1 MTIEIRNRQ
10 GEIIISGDYDSIKSA
25 AEANKY
31 NLMHADLSNSD
42 LSNACLS
49 GAKLTNA
56 DLGGTDLTGA
66 YLQYAS
72 LEDADLNEAFLE
84 YACLSLADLDNANL
98 SGADLSHVCLSD
110 SKLPNAN
117 MSGALLHHC
126 DLSRCDLRGVNLSG
140 ADLSGANCTQCNLTG
155 ADLTNTNMN
164 GANLT
169 WANLYEANLQGADL
183 TDAVMTEAIMHIPD
197 PESVRSILREAFNH
211 QSTAGMTH
219 EEYVEQRQHLPL
231 LFPDELQWMLP
242 FVLEELLDT
251 HTGDYTNSENA
262 EFVLMKLN
270 AVDPKSSDWEREF
283 DRRQFKLFTPAQSW
297 AVYQWLMLAISWQDY
312 AEWRNHLQPAIVYWR
327 ERAALPD
334 QHE

>member
-10 GEIIISGDYDSIKSA
+10 GVIIISGEYDCIKSA
-25 AEANKY
+25 AEAHKRE
-31 NLMHADLSNSD
+31 LMHANLSNCD
-42 LSNACLS
+42 LSNARLS

-56 DLGGTDLTGA
+56 DLSGTDLTGA

-72 LEDADLNEAFLE
+72 LEGAYLPEAFLE

-98 SGADLSHVCLSD
+98 SGADLSNVCLSD
-110 SKLPNAN
+110 SKLPYAN
-117 MSGALLHHC
+117 MSGALLHNC
-126 DLSRCDLRGVNLSG
+126 DLSRCDLRGCNFSG
-140 ADLSGANCTQCNLTG
+140 ADLSCAHFTQCNLTG

-169 WANLYEANLQGADL
+169 WANLYKANLQGADL
-183 TDAVMTEAIMHIPD
+183 TDAVMTEAIMHVPD
-197 PESVRSILREAFNH
+197 PDSVRSLLREAFNY

-231 LFPDELQWMLP
+231 LFPEEMQSMLP
-242 FVLEELLDT
+242 FVLEEIVDT
-251 HTGDYTNSENA
+251 HTGHYADNDNTEY
-262 EFVLMKLN
+262 VLMRLSVN
-270 AVDPKSSDWEREF
+270 DPKDTDWDREF
-283 DRRQFKLFTPAQSW
+283 DREQFNLFTPTQSR

-312 AEWRNHLQPAIVYWR
+312 AEWRKYLEQAIVYWR